1 METKKKRV
9 NALKLDHRYMF
20 KKRIGIRTKFLVG
33 LIIALLIG
41 PTISAF
47 VNSIVERLDNE
58 LGDIVTGNFSL
69 YLSTGINLIVVS
81 SLVLTL
87 LHFVIL
93 KPLKKTSRIVHEIS
107 TELDLTKTV
116 NVKSND
122 EISDLALDINQLI
135 DSIRLSMIEVAQSS
149 KHVTD
154 TSTAIRT
161 STEQST
167 IAANE
172 VATTI
177 SEIAKGA
184 GEQAGET
191 TKSVRFISTLGDKIV
206 HNHHLLDEIN
216 VAISE
221 ITALQKEGFDT
232 VGGLVEKNLE
242 SYNNIQNAQAAI
254 LSTNQSAEKITMASQ
269 MIQNISEQTN
279 LLALNAAIEA
289 ARAGE
294 AGRGFAVVADEI
306 RKLAE
311 QSGSFTNEIVGIVSE
326 LSQRMNEAVETVQK
340 SNQISVEQTNQVENV
355 KSRFE
360 AISHSLN
367 RMKETV
373 ASLNTTGNEMDQQKD
388 DILSVIEKLSA
399 ISEEN
404 AAGTQQASASMEE
417 QTATIEEI
425 AQTGSNLEK
434 LAIELSTS
442 VERFEL

>member
-1 METKKKRV
+1 MENMESKFKTLDFKRGKILTKR
-9 NALKLDHRYMF
+9 F
-20 KKRIGIRTKFLVG
+20 GIRIKFLVG
-33 LIIALLIG
+33 LIISLLIG

-47 VNSIVERLDNE
+47 VNTIVERLDNE
-58 LGDIVTGNFSL
+58 LGDVVTGNFSL
-69 YLSTGINLIVVS
+69 YLSTGINIVVVS
-81 SLVLTL
+81 SLILTL
-87 LHFVIL
+87 LHFIVL
-93 KPLKKTSRIVHEIS
+93 KPLKQTSQTVHEIS
-107 TELDLTKTV
+107 EKLDLTK
-116 NVKSND
+116 NIEVKSND
-122 EISDLALDINQLI
+122 EISDLAMDINQLI
-135 DSIRLSMIEVAQSS
+135 ESIRHSMLEVAQSS

-172 VATTI
+172 VAITI
-177 SEIAKGA
+177 EEIAKGA
-184 GEQAGET
+184 GEQASET

-216 VAISE
+216 AAISE
-221 ITALQKEGFDT
+221 ITDLQKEGFDT
-232 VGGLVEKNLE
+232 VGGLVEKNIE
-242 SYNNIQNAQAAI
+242 SFDNIQNAQAAI
-254 LSTNQSAEKITMASQ
+254 LSTNQSAGKITMASQ

-373 ASLNTTGNEMDQQKD
+373 ATLNTTGNEMDQQKD
-388 DILSVIEKLSA
+388 DILNVIEKLSA

-404 AAGTQQASASMEE
+404 AAGTQQASASIEE

-425 AQTGSNLEK
+425 AQTGINLEK

-442 VERFEL
+442 VERFKL